1 MKGLSSQHAKAYFI
15 GIAVVH
21 QLSEFFSQNGFYSD
35 IQYRFHQT
43 KKHPEN
49 VEEIY
54 DGALYKQLSGK
65 GDSYRA
71 LIMFHFS

>member
-15 GIAVVH
+15 EISVVH
-21 QLSEFFSQNGFYSD
+21 QLSEFFSRNGFYSHM
-35 IQYRFHQT
+35 QYRFHRT

-54 DGALYKQLSGK
+54 DGALYKQFSGK